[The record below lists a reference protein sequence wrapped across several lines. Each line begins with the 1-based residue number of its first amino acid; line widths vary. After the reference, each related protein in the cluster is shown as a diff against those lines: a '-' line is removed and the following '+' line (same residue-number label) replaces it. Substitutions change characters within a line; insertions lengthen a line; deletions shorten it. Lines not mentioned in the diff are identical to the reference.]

1 MYGMRS
7 DATLPL
13 LFARSRFSLMAGAAE
28 PAALCARAAAG
39 GYGAVALAD
48 LDNLYALP
56 EFADAAADSGVKP
69 LAAAWLGPAGRR
81 TVAALALDRR
91 GYSRLN
97 RLLTRAL
104 AVDTALRRFR
114 LPPEAFE
121 PGGDESGEGRGAGVV
136 ARARD
141 AAPRPEPRPGVA
153 VRPSAAAATGWDP
166 LADLAAE
173 GWEGLALA
181 SGEPRVL
188 AALARAASEGA
199 GGPGPGRLPFVLL
212 EAGRPQAAL
221 ARLGAELG
229 LPTLAGSDA
238 RFFEPGDRERA
249 ELLEAIE
256 ARQTLAA
263 LRAATGRAA
272 PGPECDFVGAAE
284 LAGRLSAFPEA
295 LDNARALA
303 EAAAPASSF
312 FSETPVFPAW
322 RGLPEAEARQALA
335 TACREGVP
343 RRYGA
348 EGASRSDLAARL
360 ERELRIIGDKG
371 FAGYF
376 LVVRD
381 IVSRCPRTCGRGSA
395 ASSLVSYLLGITHV
409 DPLEQEL
416 FFERFLNEGRTDP
429 PDIDVDFPW
438 DERPALIRS
447 VLDGN
452 PGRSAL
458 VADHCGFSGRSA
470 IREPALALGIA
481 TDEIARLVRE
491 ARLTGPAALPEGLER
506 LAALARGTPRY
517 IGTHP
522 GGMIIT
528 PGPIEDYVHVQE
540 SPLGYPVIAWEKD
553 GAERAGLVKIDLL
566 GNRSL
571 AVLRDGIELS
581 NRAWEAERRLP
592 GRDAEGAAPGADPA
606 GAGREGDGTDGRA
619 AEAAASEGT
628 RYPLSWDRFDPV
640 DEASARALVERGD
653 TVGVFYIESPATRR
667 LLRKMGTADYRHL
680 VVASSIIRPA
690 ANRFVDEYVAR
701 LHGKKWRRLP
711 AAVEEALAETHGVMV
726 YQEDVSRVAMAAA
739 GFDAVEADALRKALT
754 KKRKAPSLL
763 RFRER
768 FMEGCAARGVRERD
782 ARELWE
788 MMASFDGY
796 SFCKAHSASYA
807 LVSYRLAWLKANRP
821 AEFIASVINNGGGFY
836 GTSVY
841 AGEARRMGL
850 ALLPPDANRSEVRW
864 TVERPGPGGKKAAL
878 RIGFAQ
884 IRSAPREFAEAVVA
898 SRSARGPFRGAIDF
912 FERTRPDRET
922 ARAWIL
928 SGCLDALGL
937 EPGGSKAARAHLL
950 WAWHRWR
957 ALGEGAGEALF
968 PSWEAPAG
976 LAEHGRRLAL
986 ASEAETL
993 GFVASSPP
1001 AELFAAR
1008 ARAAVA
1014 RLALPPLVDSRALEG
1029 SLGRRVS
1036 IAGVAA
1042 ARKEVIT
1049 KKRDAMCFA
1058 TFEDAFGL
1066 FDAVLF
1072 PQAWTRLVPMLEEHD
1087 AVLVV
1092 GEPRSELGAVAVHVD
1107 EAYALDRPRRG
1118 A

>member
-39 GYGAVALAD
+39 AYGAVALAD

-56 EFADAAADSGVKP
+56 EFVDAAADSGVKP

-91 GYSRLN
+91 GFSRLN

-121 PGGDESGEGRGAGVV
+121 AGGDEFGAERGAGVAAE
-136 ARARD
+136 ARSEV
-141 AAPRPEPRPGVA
+141 PRSERRPGGA
-153 VRPSAAAATGWDP
+153 AIGGGGAAAAVWDP
-166 LADLAAE
+166 LADLVAG

-181 SGEPRVL
+181 SSEPRVL
-188 AALARAASEGA
+188 AALARGASGGA
-199 GGPGPGRLPFVLL
+199 GGQGPGRLPFVLL

-229 LPTLAGSDA
+229 LPLLAGSDA
-238 RFFEPGDRERA
+238 RFVEPGDRERA

-256 ARQTLAA
+256 ARQTLEG

-272 PGPECDFVGAAE
+272 PGPECEFVDAAS

-303 EAAAPASSF
+303 EAAAPAGSF

-322 RGLPEAEARQALA
+322 RGLPEADARAALA
-335 TACREGVP
+335 AACREGVP
-343 RRYGA
+343 RRYGS
-348 EGASRSDLAARL
+348 GGGSRPDLAARL

-409 DPLEQEL
+409 DPLEHDL

-447 VLDGN
+447 VLAEN

-481 TDEIARLVRE
+481 TDEIARLSRE
-491 ARLTGPAALPEGLER
+491 ARLRGPDALPAALAR
-506 LAALARGTPRY
+506 LADLVRGTPRY
-517 IGTHP
+517 LGTHP

-528 PGPIEDYVHVQE
+528 SGPIEDHVHVQE

-581 NRAWEAERRLP
+581 NRAWAAER
-592 GRDAEGAAPGADPA
+592 ADPRSVTGLVPGGAESA
-606 GAGREGDGTDGRA
+606 GTESAARA
-619 AEAAASEGT
+619 ADGASSEGT
-628 RYPLSWDRFDPV
+628 RYPLSWERFDPV

-701 LHGKKWRRLP
+701 LHGKKWRPLP
-711 AAVEEALAETHGVMV
+711 RAVEEALAETHGVMV

-768 FMEGCAARGVRERD
+768 FLEGCAARGVRERD

-821 AEFIASVINNGGGFY
+821 AEFIVSVINNGGGFY

-841 AGEARRMGL
+841 AGEARRLGL

-864 TVERPGPGGKKAAL
+864 TVERPGPLGAGAAL

-898 SRSARGPFRGAIDF
+898 CRSARGPFRGAIDF

-928 SGCLDALGL
+928 SGCLDALPL
-937 EPGGSKAARAHLL
+937 EPGGPKAARTHLL

-993 GFVASSPP
+993 GFVASSAP
-1001 AELFAAR
+1001 ADLFAAR
-1008 ARAAVA
+1008 ARAAVS
-1014 RLALPPLVDSRALEG
+1014 RLDLPPLVDSRALG
-1029 SLGRRVS
+1029 DSLGLRVS

-1058 TFEDAFGL
+1058 TFEDAHGL

-1092 GEPRSELGAVAVHVD
+1092 GEPRAELGAVAVHVD

>member
-1 MYGMRS
+1 MSHAAGF
-7 DATLPL
+7 PL
-13 LFARSRFSLMAGAAE
+13 FFARSRFSLMTGAAE

-39 GYGAVALAD
+39 AYGAVALAD

-56 EFADAAADSGVKP
+56 EFVDAAADTGVKP

-91 GYSRLN
+91 GFSRLN
-97 RLLTRAL
+97 RLLSRAL
-104 AVDTALRRFR
+104 SVDTVLRRFR
-114 LPPEAFE
+114 LPPEAFDQDE
-121 PGGDESGEGRGAGVV
+121 GGSDRGGAE
-136 ARARD
+136 ARAADTGSAGRARLG
-141 AAPRPEPRPGVA
+141 AAP
-153 VRPSAAAATGWDP
+153 WDP
-166 LADLAAE
+166 VADLASE

-181 SGEPRVL
+181 SSEPGVL
-188 AALARAASEGA
+188 AALARAASDGA
-199 GGPGPGRLPFVLL
+199 GGRGPGRQPFVLL

-221 ARLGAELG
+221 ARLGSELG
-229 LPTLAGSDA
+229 LPPLAGSDA
-238 RFFEPGDRERA
+238 RFFDPDDRERA

-272 PGPECDFVGAAE
+272 PGSECDFVDAAG
-284 LAGRLSAFPEA
+284 LTGRLSAFPEA

-303 EAAAPASSF
+303 EAAAPAGSF
-312 FSETPVFPAW
+312 FSQTPVFPAW
-322 RGLPEAEARQALA
+322 RGLPEAEARAALA
-335 TACREGVP
+335 AACREGVP

-348 EGASRSDLAARL
+348 EGASRPDLVARL
-360 ERELRIIGDKG
+360 GRELRIIGDKG

-409 DPLEQEL
+409 DPLEHDL

-447 VLDGN
+447 VLAEN

-481 TDEIARLVRE
+481 TDEIARLSRE
-491 ARLTGPAALPEGLER
+491 ARLKGPGALPDELAR
-506 LAALARGTPRY
+506 LADLVRGTPRY

-528 PGPIEDYVHVQE
+528 GGPLEDYVHVQE

-571 AVLRDGIELS
+571 AVLRDGMELA
-581 NRAWEAERRLP
+581 NRAWEAERPL
-592 GRDAEGAAPGADPA
+592 RDADSDGAGRGGTARGSGPG
-606 GAGREGDGTDGRA
+606 GAGREGNGTGARA
-619 AEAAASEGT
+619 ADAAPHDGT
-628 RYPLSWDRFDPV
+628 RYPLSWERFDPV

-701 LHGKKWRRLP
+701 LHGKKWRRLSS
-711 AAVEEALAETHGVMV
+711 AVEEALAETHGVMV

-763 RFRER
+763 RFRTR
-768 FMEGCAARGVRERD
+768 FMAGCAARGARERE
-782 ARELWE
+782 ARQLWE

-821 AEFIASVINNGGGFY
+821 AEFIVSVINNGGGFY

-850 ALLPPDANRSEVRW
+850 SLLPPDANRSEVLW
-864 TVERPGPGGKKAAL
+864 TVERPEPGAGGEAAL

-884 IRSAPREFAEAVVA
+884 IRSAPRAFAEAVVA

-912 FERTRPDRET
+912 FDRTRPDRET

-928 SGCLDALGL
+928 SGCLDGLPL
-937 EPGGSKAARAHLL
+937 EPGGPRAARAHLL

-957 ALGEGAGEALF
+957 SLGEGAGEALF
-968 PSWEAPAG
+968 PTWEAPAG

-993 GFVASSPP
+993 GFVASSAP

-1008 ARAAVA
+1008 ARAAVS
-1014 RLALPPLVDSRALEG
+1014 RLSLPPLVDSRALAG

-1042 ARKEVIT
+1042 ARKEVVT
-1049 KKRDAMCFA
+1049 KRRDAMCFA
-1058 TFEDAFGL
+1058 TFEDSFGL

-1092 GEPRSELGAVAVHVD
+1092 GEPRAELGAVAVHVED
-1107 EAYALDRPRRG
+1107 AFALDRPRRG